1 MFEVPSLN
9 DLISLFQSCSCDL
22 RQTLLMLQFLAQS
35 SNIINTP
42 CCSSNESNTIISKPK
57 WQSSRMFDAMYYSHL
72 NEQWNESSLKLFFDD
87 LTIKYTSE
95 YKQAHLLLVNHSKN
109 DAKR

>member
-9 DLISLFQSCSCDL
+9 DLILLFQSCSCDL
-22 RQTLLMLQFLAQS
+22 RQTLSTLQFLAQS
-35 SNIINTP
+35 SCITNIP
-42 CCSSNESNTIISKPK
+42 SCSSDENNTIILKPK
-57 WQSSRMFDAMYYSHL
+57 WQSSRIFDAMYYSHL
-72 NEQWNESSLKLFFDD
+72 NEQWNPSSLRTFFDD

-95 YKQAHLLLVNHSKN
+95 YKQSHLLLINQSKN